1 MTFSMYRPESRLSNT
16 VSGFVAGK
24 SDPHGRFLG
33 NVKARI
39 VMALDNLQA
48 AKKKNNI
55 SVMAEES
62 HRHKLLN
69 DILNGVVLDHD
80 SLQFCGLIVE
90 E

>member
-55 SVMAEES
+55 TKFMLFFSLSFITIFVMQLG
-62 HRHKLLN
+62 KFLYLN
-69 DILNGVVLDHD
+69 SFFGSSAHL
-80 SLQFCGLIVE
+80 
-90 E
+90 